1 MKRLLILSLLAL
13 TFTLGTITPAQAALP
28 IQETATAPTLR
39 QNEHTLGV
47 ASAKITFMVFD
58 DTQCGFCKELHGVLK
73 ILQKKYP
80 NDLKI
85 VFRNFPISS
94 IHEFSYKEA
103 KALECVNDI
112 AGNNAFLQMLDKLYA
127 DTNENNP
134 NYLPRPEVAQY
145 NRPRHMRWLM
155 RHSRNVGALRTKV
168 SKCVSQNATK
178 AKVDNDIED
187 GVRAG
192 VKGTPTT
199 FVFNGPHFQLKIEG
213 AQPQSVFE
221 TIITTLLAQ

>member
-1 MKRLLILSLLAL
+1 MKRLFILSLVILSLAL
-13 TFTLGTITPAQAALP
+13 AAVTTAQA
-28 IQETATAPTLR
+28 QGTDATNAPVLR
-39 QNEHTLGV
+39 QNEHTLGKP
-47 ASAKITFMVFD
+47 AAKITFMVFD
-58 DTQCGFCKELHGVLK
+58 DTQCEFCKELHNVLK

-85 VFRNFPISS
+85 AYRNFPISS

-103 KALECVNDI
+103 KALECVNVI
-112 AGNNAFLQMLDKLYA
+112 GGNDAFLNLLDQLYA
-127 DTNENNP
+127 NTDYNNP
-134 NYLPRPEVAQY
+134 DYLPRPETALY

-155 RHSRNVGALRTKV
+155 RHSRNIGILRTKL
-168 SKCVSQNATK
+168 SKCVSQNTTK
-178 AKVDNDIED
+178 AKVDSDIEE

-192 VKGTPTT
+192 IMGTPTT
-199 FVFNGPHFQLKIEG
+199 FVYTGNHFQLRIEG